1 LVCFA
6 AAIVVGFASGN
17 PTATVTVRA
26 MIVMLI
32 GWCIGRAVGALAQR
46 TVDEQIEAY
55 KKARPIPEVLTPEAT
70 GAIPGQEHA
79 TSKPE
84 PPADA
89 GVGKV

>member
-1 LVCFA
+1 MCFA
-6 AAIVVGFASGN
+6 AAVVVGFASGN
-17 PTATVTVRA
+17 PAATVTVRA

-32 GWCIGRAVGALAQR
+32 GWCVGRAVGALAQR

-55 KKARPIPEVLTPEAT
+55 KKARPIPEILTTEAA
-70 GAIPGQEHA
+70 GAIPGEEHA

-84 PPADA
+84 HSAGA